1 MRHLLAAL
9 FLLTAAPASATCAGQ
24 NLLDIM
30 PAADRAAL
38 TAAADAVPYPRGNF
52 WRATRGDAVLY
63 LIGTYHFEDPRHAAT
78 VAALS
83 PALQTAATLLVEAGP
98 DEEALLIARLTS
110 DVSVMVNTT
119 GPTLPELL
127 PEAEWQA
134 LANAMRARGIP
145 PFMAAKFQPWYVSML
160 LATPACAME
169 AALSGAPGLDAL
181 LTDAAL
187 AANIPVRALE
197 PYDTVFR
204 IFGDLT
210 PEDQISMIRA
220 TLATEP
226 RAADFAA
233 TLADA
238 YFAGQSRLIWE
249 LSRRESLGLPGYTAA
264 RVDAEFA
271 RMEESMMASRNRD
284 WIGVIEDALQD
295 GPAVAAFGALH
306 LSGTEGVLALLETRG
321 FTLTPLPLAQP

>member
-1 MRHLLAAL
+1 
-9 FLLTAAPASATCAGQ
+9 
-24 NLLDIM
+24 
-30 PAADRAAL
+30 
-38 TAAADAVPYPRGNF
+38 
-52 WRATRGDAVLY
+52 
-63 LIGTYHFEDPRHAAT
+63 
-78 VAALS
+78 
-83 PALQTAATLLVEAGP
+83 
-98 DEEALLIARLTS
+98 
-110 DVSVMVNTT
+110 
-119 GPTLPELL
+119 
-127 PEAEWQA
+127 
-134 LANAMRARGIP
+134 
-145 PFMAAKFQPWYVSML
+145 MAAKFQPWYVSML

-306 LSGTEGVLALLETRG
+306 LSGTEGVLALLEARG